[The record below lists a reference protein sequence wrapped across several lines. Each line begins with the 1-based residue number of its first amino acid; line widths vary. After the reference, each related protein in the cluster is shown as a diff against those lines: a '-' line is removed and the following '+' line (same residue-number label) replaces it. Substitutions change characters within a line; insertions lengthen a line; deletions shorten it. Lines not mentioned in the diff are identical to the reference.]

1 MIQRNLANVFIKLE
15 EYQKALDLLNELVEY
30 DGENPTN
37 FRRRSCVYLQLNKN
51 QDAFEDLQRAQNLAK
66 RNGNVHEMVLIKQEK
81 LKADILRKQESY
93 WLIE

>member
-1 MIQRNLANVFIKLE
+1 MIQRNLVNIFIKLE
-15 EYQKALDLLNELVEY
+15 EYQKALDLSNELIEF

-37 FRRRSCVYLQLNKN
+37 FRRRSCIYLCLNKN
-51 QDAFEDLQRAQNLAK
+51 QDALEDLQRAQNLAK
-66 RNGNVHEMVLIKQEK
+66 RSGNVQEMVLIKQEK